1 MFKNGNIKENLMIV
15 SVFLIVI
22 ALIACFIWLIISL
35 FLPHPSSANVNIS
48 YSDISSISSLSNDQS
63 ESSSSYYTL
72 DDIYDVEGNYI
83 PEADSSPVISANE
96 DGNYIIS
103 SDIERYITDK
113 DENKI
118 MWIKKVNFKPEKGET
133 TLRLSIMYNYSAK
146 NISIKVISPDGSLYT
161 NEDSIDNIFYTSTS
175 SMIWE
180 FSDAL
185 QGEYQVEINGK
196 DIYEYDVRIK

>member
-1 MFKNGNIKENLMIV
+1 MVV
-15 SVFLIVI
+15 SVFLVAI

-35 FLPHPSSANVNIS
+35 FLPHQPSSNVNTS
-48 YSDISSISSLSNDQS
+48 YSDVSNVNSLNVDPS

-83 PEADSSPVISANE
+83 PEADNSPVISVNE

-103 SDIERYITDK
+103 SDVERYITDK

-118 MWIKKVNFKPEKGET
+118 MWIKKVNFKPDKDET
-133 TLRLSIMYNYSAK
+133 TLRLSITYNYSAK
-146 NISIKVISPDGSLYT
+146 NISIKVISPNGSLYT
-161 NEDSIDNIFYTSTS
+161 NEDSIDDIFYTSTS

-180 FSDAL
+180 FYDAL
-185 QGEYQVEINGK
+185 PGEYQIEINGK
-196 DIYEYDVRIK
+196 DIFEYDVRIK